1 MTNTFELR
9 NELDAEFDKES
20 DRGCAILTLCLLEE
34 ALSQVFA
41 AFLPGGER
49 HTRHFMPRGRLSV
62 GIEHAHKLGLIGDAN
77 LATFK
82 ALLEIRNKFAHSIL
96 SDMSFTSDAIRE
108 KLLKLE
114 LPNLEAVPDVLE
126 QLDSNPRQRFMI
138 AVDNLFFTLSAR
150 NGELADPLKNAFS
163 EIYVSWF
170 FTPCQK

>member
-1 MTNTFELR
+1 
-9 NELDAEFDKES
+9 
-20 DRGCAILTLCLLEE
+20 
-34 ALSQVFA
+34 
-41 AFLPGGER
+41 
-49 HTRHFMPRGRLSV
+49 LSV

-126 QLDSNPRQRFMI
+126 QLDSNPRQRFMM